1 MCGLQQLK
9 TPRGSPRATKP
20 LPARWKAAVSC
31 FVVIA
36 LAVVFCAVVVL
47 PNSPSTK
54 GSSQAP
60 ALKNPPADVSPS
72 PNFLKACSASN
83 LDLSGACLGAV
94 ISATTNVRER
104 EGVRALSFDAASFR
118 KLTVGEQLFVLVDL
132 ERTARGIAPF
142 VVLSSQLDQGALKA
156 ARSQVDPRMGAN
168 PVLTGSGPI
177 VAWGS
182 NWAGGTPSAAATN
195 YYWMYEDGRG
205 SSNVDCT
212 PTTLKQCWGHRDNIL
227 DAFSAAAAC
236 SGRPVVLAMG
246 AAEAPG
252 DGVLA
257 RPSFTELMSAACGRS
272 PFSVVM
278 TWTRAQALI
287 DAGPG

>member
-1 MCGLQQLK
+1 MRGLQQLK
-9 TPRGSPRATKP
+9 TSTASLRASSPRSR
-20 LPARWKAAVSC
+20 RWKATVGC
-31 FVVIA
+31 FVIIA
-36 LAVVFCAVVVL
+36 IAIAIGVVVL

-60 ALKNPPADVSPS
+60 ALKNPRADVSPS
-72 PNFLKACSASN
+72 PNFLNTCSASN
-83 LDLSGACLGAV
+83 LDSSGACLAAV
-94 ISATTNVRER
+94 ISATTNARAS
-104 EGVRALSFDAASFR
+104 EGVRALSFNAASFR
-118 KLTVGEQLFVLVDL
+118 KLTIGEQLFVLVNL

-142 VVLSSQLDQGALKA
+142 VVLSSQLDQVALNA
-156 ARSQVDPRMGAN
+156 ARAQVDPQMGADA
-168 PVLTGSGPI
+168 VLIGSGPI

-182 NWAGGTPSAAATN
+182 NWAGETPSAAVSN

-227 DAFSAAAAC
+227 DAFSEAGEC

-252 DGVLA
+252 DGA
-257 RPSFTELMSAACGRS
+257 IPPPSFTELMSAACGPS
-272 PFSVVM
+272 PSSVVM
-278 TWTRAQALI
+278 TWTQAQALI
-287 DAGPG
+287 DAGSA